1 MGVFVFSFFSF
12 TFFFPEMNC
21 YNFNRDAYFG
31 KCKVG
36 SHTDAKSAN
45 ILIYY

>member
-1 MGVFVFSFFSF
+1 MLLYSFSHFSFPKRIV
-12 TFFFPEMNC
+12 TILTGML
-21 YNFNRDAYFG
+21 AFG